1 MMKSPVRASNLK
13 QLATVFILSHV
24 VFVSPVKVDAATTFS
39 DVEDVQ
45 ILVQSTKYA
54 FNQNYDKAEK
64 ILKQYIEKHP
74 EGPEGYFFLAA
85 TYFEYMNAFRDDSKA
100 SLFKKYAKLCT
111 KKAKKYIKKDKNNA
125 TGYFYMGGI
134 AGYKGLFKAREQKL
148 ISAFRQAVISK
159 RNLEK
164 ALKLDPELYDSY
176 FGLGT
181 LYYFASKKHV
191 EEGGL
196 VGWIIKK
203 FITND
208 KDMRG
213 EAVAMINK
221 AITHGRMTSELAYST
236 LMWIKMSEKDYITA
250 YDMANNVIEKYPDDM
265 HGYWVRARVE
275 MINGNCE
282 EATINLNTIMGL
294 IENKNLPL
302 SNFNVVQTGL
312 LLAQTCMNIG
322 NWERRKITKAIR
334 NIRMSLVKYEKIVIE
349 YQNAR
354 QVAKDWEIMLHD
366 LERKSRRI
374 RSL

>member
-1 MMKSPVRASNLK
+1 MKSATRASSLK
-13 QLATVFILSHV
+13 QLVITFVFSLV
-24 VFVSPVKVDAATTFS
+24 VSGSPVIGEAATTIA
-39 DVEDVQ
+39 DVEDGEV
-45 ILVQSTKYA
+45 LVQSINYA
-54 FNQNYDKAEK
+54 FHQNYDKAEK
-64 ILKQYIEKHP
+64 IIRAYIDKHP

-111 KKAKKYIKKDKNNA
+111 KKAKKLIRKDKNNA
-125 TGYFYMGGI
+125 AGYFYLGGI

-164 ALKLDPELYDSY
+164 ALALDPELYDSY

-181 LYYFASKKHV
+181 LYYFASKKHM

-203 FITND
+203 FITKD
-208 KDMRG
+208 RDMRI
-213 EAVAMINK
+213 EAIKMINK
-221 AITHGRMTSELAYST
+221 AINHGRMTSQLAYST
-236 LMWIKMSEKDYITA
+236 LMWIKMSEKDYTAA
-250 YDMANNVIEKYPDDM
+250 YDMATEVMKNYPEDM
-265 HGYWVRARVE
+265 HGYWVQARIE

-282 EATINLNTIMGL
+282 DATQNFNMIVEL
-294 IENKNLPL
+294 IENKSLPL
-302 SNFNVVQTGL
+302 SNFDDVQTGL
-312 LLAQTCMNIG
+312 LLAETCMNI
-322 NWERRKITKAIR
+322 NRWEGRKINTAIR
-334 NIRMSLVKYEKIVIE
+334 NIRMSLVHYENIIIE

-366 LERKSRRI
+366 LERQSRRL
-374 RSL
+374 RRL